1 VVTTVGGGQEKRV
14 SDQPDGGSSK
24 RGEAAW
30 KEARERVAE
39 RNEQARKA
47 GKQRREA
54 SQRQRDE
61 ARRVADQ
68 RRMAGLLARR
78 RTP

>member
-1 VVTTVGGGQEKRV
+1 MSDEAQEGQ
-14 SDQPDGGSSK
+14 PPK

-30 KEARERVAE
+30 KEARERVSQ
-39 RNEQARKA
+39 RNEQARKT

-54 SQRQRDE
+54 YERQQNQARRAAE
-61 ARRVADQ
+61 ARQ
-68 RRMAGLLARR
+68 MARLVGKR

>member
-1 VVTTVGGGQEKRV
+1 M
-14 SDQPDGGSSK
+14 SDQADGPVSK

-47 GKQRREA
+47 GRQRREA
-54 SQRQRDE
+54 SDRQKLE
-61 ARRVADQ
+61 ARRAAEQ
-68 RRMAGLLARR
+68 KRMAQVLARHQSR
-78 RTP
+78 

>member
-1 VVTTVGGGQEKRV
+1 V
-14 SDQPDGGSSK
+14 SEQPESQQQKSASK

-30 KEARERVAE
+30 KETKDRIAE
-39 RNEQARKA
+39 RNVQARKA

-54 SQRQRDE
+54 QELQRE
-61 ARRVADQ
+61 ETRRAAEQ
-68 RRMAGLLARR
+68 RRMIELLNKP

>member
-1 VVTTVGGGQEKRV
+1 M
-14 SDQPDGGSSK
+14 SDEVEHEEGESSA

-30 KEARERVAE
+30 KEARERIAE
-39 RNEQARKA
+39 RNHAARKA

-54 SQRQRDE
+54 YERQREE
-61 ARRVADQ
+61 ARRAAE
-68 RRMAGLLARR
+68 RERHSILLARR

>member
-1 VVTTVGGGQEKRV
+1 V
-14 SDQPDGGSSK
+14 SDQADGPVSK

-30 KEARERVAE
+30 KEAKERVAE

-54 SQRQRDE
+54 SERQRDE
-61 ARRVADQ
+61 ARRVAEH
-68 RRMAGLLARR
+68 RRMAQVLARHQSR
-78 RTP
+78 